1 MLRRKLRAEEA
12 RAPKDDADE
21 SDICFA
27 LDADAAFR
35 QSYQGRALRESIL
48 ASTTTATRTA
58 TATSSGITKHA
69 EVVTNHSRKFLGI
82 VDKRYV
88 RTFPGLLHAI
98 ASIVSLV
105 TGNYLF
111 LRVIVLNH
119 NSMLDSTATTVFHV
133 VTFLSGATLLPF
145 WTKVQ
150 SWQLSTTTMAQK
162 GLSGAQMQRFNQ
174 GRGVLAPLLS
184 AIYPLIRR
192 YRGDLLDDATAARW
206 IGASVGLV
214 ALYQYTLIRDY
225 GKALFVVYG
234 GSKLG
239 FSLHLL
245 LLAGSNNNTENA
257 LEYLE
262 KESLLV
268 TCCVEFGFL
277 WYYLYSRRLVTKEF
291 VQIMCRNYH
300 PALLYVWMLRLTAD
314 RWWTKQLP
322 WSMFWVMVL
331 NSLLTVLFL
340 VKLIQ
345 SLVAAGRRHQAAV
358 VQSPRTG
365 RQSSVFESFR

>member
-12 RAPKDDADE
+12 RGVGPKDDADE

-48 ASTTTATRTA
+48 ASTTTATA
-58 TATSSGITKHA
+58 TSGITKHA
-69 EVVTNHSRKFLGI
+69 EVVTKHSRKFLGI
-82 VDKRYV
+82 IDKRYV
-88 RTFPGLLHAI
+88 RTFPGLMHAI

-105 TGNYLF
+105 IGNYLF

-119 NSMLDSTATTVFHV
+119 NSMLDSTETTVFHV
-133 VTFLSGATLLPF
+133 ATFLSGATLLPF
-145 WTKVQ
+145 WAKVQ
-150 SWQLSTTTMAQK
+150 SWQLSTTTIAQK

-268 TCCVEFGFL
+268 ACCVEFGFL

-314 RWWTKQLP
+314 RWWTKLP
-322 WSMFWVMVL
+322 WASMFWVMVL

-340 VKLIQ
+340 VKMVQ
-345 SLVAAGRRHQAAV
+345 SLVAAGRRHQAP
-358 VQSPRTG
+358 SKHTL
-365 RQSSVFESFR
+365 

>member
-1 MLRRKLRAEEA
+1 M
-12 RAPKDDADE
+12 
-21 SDICFA
+21 
-27 LDADAAFR
+27 
-35 QSYQGRALRESIL
+35 
-48 ASTTTATRTA
+48 
-58 TATSSGITKHA
+58 
-69 EVVTNHSRKFLGI
+69 
-82 VDKRYV
+82 
-88 RTFPGLLHAI
+88 
-98 ASIVSLV
+98 
-105 TGNYLF
+105 
-111 LRVIVLNH
+111 
-119 NSMLDSTATTVFHV
+119 
-133 VTFLSGATLLPF
+133 
-145 WTKVQ
+145 
-150 SWQLSTTTMAQK
+150 
-162 GLSGAQMQRFNQ
+162 
-174 GRGVLAPLLS
+174 
-184 AIYPLIRR
+184 
-192 YRGDLLDDATAARW
+192 
-206 IGASVGLV
+206 

-314 RWWTKQLP
+314 RWWTKLP
-322 WSMFWVMVL
+322 WASMFWVMVL

-340 VKLIQ
+340 VKMVQ
-345 SLVAAGRRHQAAV
+345 SLVAAGRRHQAPSKHTLEFVEASAEDKKGSGAGAVRSTSIFAV